1 MLLSSFRWSVKNTVH
16 SDYRSSTPADGPAH
30 TFVLTMHAGV
40 LSMRGA
46 PLALLLLSSSLLAHA
61 GISNSPSS
69 FVRGGQQTS
78 QVLHFN
84 QRNLDAHTKSIE
96 ECRSEF
102 LVQESSGLSW
112 EDAHVRL
119 QSVGPNV
126 LTEPPKKSTLALILE
141 QFQDRLVQILLVV
154 AFVSSGLA
162 FFEKEGHPFAEP
174 LAIITIL
181 IINAIV
187 GAYQTL
193 SAEDALSALK
203 KLQPQKACVLRAS
216 MWNNDFPA
224 SELVPGDIIYVKV
237 GDKIPA
243 DCRVLSLRTTTFST
257 DECSLTGESTTC
269 QKSPQKLEAVDL
281 GISSKSNM
289 IFSGTTVA
297 NGGCIAMV
305 VNTGMRTEIGV
316 IDAGVQKAKSDEQ
329 KTPLAKKLDAFGDQL
344 TLLIATICATVWL
357 INIPNFSGSM
367 FSSKA
372 QGAIYYAKIAVAL
385 AVAAIPEGLPAVI
398 TLCLSLGT
406 HRMARKQVIVRQL
419 KSVETLGCTSVICTD
434 KTGTL
439 TTNQMTGTVFI
450 VLLPVHCLCFFSES
464 FAYFPG

>member
-1 MLLSSFRWSVKNTVH
+1 
-16 SDYRSSTPADGPAH
+16 
-30 TFVLTMHAGV
+30 
-40 LSMRGA
+40 MRGIL
-46 PLALLLLSSSLLAHA
+46 LALLLLVSPLTLAGSSSTPSLIA
-61 GISNSPSS
+61 GQPSY
-69 FVRGGQQTS
+69 FDK
-78 QVLHFN
+78 FKE
-84 QRNLDAHTKSIE
+84 RNLDAHTKSVD
-96 ECRSEF
+96 ECLGDY
-102 LVQESSGLSW
+102 LVQESLGLSW

-119 QSVGPNV
+119 QGVGPNA
-126 LTEPPKKSTLALILE
+126 LAEPPKKSTLSLIAE
-141 QFQDRLVQILLVV
+141 QFQDRLVQVLLVV
-154 AFVSSGLA
+154 AFVSSALA

-174 LAIITIL
+174 MAIITIL
-181 IINAIV
+181 VVNAIV

-203 KLQPQKACVLRAS
+203 KLQPQKACVLRS
-216 MWNNDFPA
+216 GMWNNDFPA

-237 GDKIPA
+237 GDKVPA

-269 QKSPQKLEAVDL
+269 QKYPQTLDGSEY

-289 IFSGTTVA
+289 IFSGTNVA

-316 IDAGVQKAKSDEQ
+316 IDAGVQRAKGDEH
-329 KTPLAKKLDAFGDQL
+329 KTPLAKKLDTFGDQL
-344 TLLIATICATVWL
+344 TVLIASICATVWL
-357 INIPNFSGSM
+357 VNIPNFSSSM

-372 QGAIYYAKIAVAL
+372 EGAVFYAKIAVAL

-406 HRMARKQVIVRQL
+406 HRMAKKHVIVRQL

-439 TTNQMTGTVFI
+439 TTNQMTGRE
-450 VLLPVHCLCFFSES
+450 LFSVVN
-464 FAYFPG
+464 P